1 MSIKI
6 KPLRDNVLVK
16 PDASEKVL
24 AAGIVIP
31 DNAKEKPQKGKVI
44 AVGPGSKDEVMV
56 LKKGDEVM
64 YSKYS
69 GTEIEIEGKEHLIMR
84 QSDIYATLN

>member
-6 KPLRDNVLVK
+6 NPLRDNVLVK
-16 PDASEKVL
+16 PDAPEQTL

-31 DNAKEKPQKGKVI
+31 DNAKEKPQKGQVI
-44 AVGPGSKDEVMV
+44 AVGPGTKEEQMV
-56 LKKGDEVM
+56 LKPGDQIM

-69 GTEIEIEGKEHLIMR
+69 GTEVEIKGEEHLIMR
-84 QSDIYATLN
+84 QSDIYATLK